1 MPEEARTSSGA
12 SSVARWST
20 WALPPRALLPPSRS
34 GVGVPLGLLASLDR
48 ALTST
53 SHCTRVGG
61 RVEERSEQAA
71 SQEDGDARAVGDLV
85 VRVPADELTGVLAGL
100 EELGDVADVRVSR
113 ST

>member
-1 MPEEARTSSGA
+1 
-12 SSVARWST
+12 
-20 WALPPRALLPPSRS
+20 
-34 GVGVPLGLLASLDR
+34 
-48 ALTST
+48 LTST